1 MTGSQEF
8 FRRLPGDC
16 RIGAVASILF
26 GDANRLPTAS
36 AAPRFDCVSEDSS
49 EPDYRFTLANERT
62 FLAWIRTSLAL
73 LAGGVAL
80 MQLVP
85 SFGIPGVKHGLSVVL
100 VLIGGLL
107 SVFAVQRW
115 RQVQDAMS
123 RGADLPANR
132 HPVWLGSTLLLVAVV
147 LLVLIIFEPNAH

>member
-1 MTGSQEF
+1 M
-8 FRRLPGDC
+8 
-16 RIGAVASILF
+16 
-26 GDANRLPTAS
+26 
-36 AAPRFDCVSEDSS
+36 SEDSS